1 MFPFRQLLSFGQKVL
16 TAIGTWLASGVVTF
30 LFVRQE
36 GYADI
41 YNADGT
47 FNRREKLTLRFF
59 NGITTAGINNL
70 FNVYFGAT
78 SKAAAWY
85 MGLISNGSYSAL
97 AAADTMSS
105 HAGWVEEHTN
115 YSQSNR
121 PQWSPASASGGS
133 ISNSASVD
141 FSITGSV
148 TIKGVFITNNNTKN
162 GTTGD
167 LWATAL
173 FTSGDQSLVN
183 GQTLKV
189 TYILN
194 GSSS

>member
-1 MFPFRQLLSFGQKVL
+1 MFAWFNFFQKVSI
-16 TAIGTWLASGVVTF
+16 AIGTWLASQFVSLLMVTH
-30 LFVRQE
+30 E
-36 GYADI
+36 GWGDI

-47 FNRREKLTLRFF
+47 FNRREKLVLRFW

-85 MGLISNGSYSAL
+85 MGLIASSGYSAL

-105 HAGWVEEHTN
+105 HAGWTEETSS
-115 YSQSNR
+115 YSQATR
-121 PQWSPASASGGS
+121 PQWTPASASGGS
-133 ISNSASVD
+133 VSNSTSVD
-141 FSITGSV
+141 FTITGSV
-148 TIKGVFITNNNTKN
+148 TVKGVFIVNESTKT
-162 GTTGD
+162 GTTGT

-173 FTSGDQSLVN
+173 FTSGDQALAI

-189 TYILN
+189 TYICS

>member
-1 MFPFRQLLSFGQKVL
+1 MFAWLNFVQKVVV
-16 TAIGTWLASGVVTF
+16 AIGAWLASQIISL
-30 LFVRQE
+30 LFIVQE
-36 GYADI
+36 GWADI
-41 YNADGT
+41 YNADGS
-47 FNRREKLTLRFF
+47 FNRREKLTLRFW

-85 MGLISNGSYSAL
+85 MGLIASSGYSAL

-105 HAGWVEEHTN
+105 HAGWTEETSN
-115 YSQSNR
+115 YSQSTR
-121 PQWSPASASGGS
+121 PTWSPASASGGS
-133 ISNSASVD
+133 VSNSSSVD
-141 FSITGSV
+141 FTITGSV
-148 TIKGVFITNNNTKN
+148 TVKGIFITDNSTKS
-162 GTTGD
+162 GTTGT

-173 FTSGDQSLVN
+173 FTSGDQALVN

-189 TYILN
+189 TYICS

>member
-1 MFPFRQLLSFGQKVL
+1 MFAWLSFFQKVII
-16 TAIGTWLASGVVTF
+16 AIGAWLASQIISL
-30 LFVRQE
+30 LFIVQE

-41 YNADGT
+41 YNADGS
-47 FNRREKLTLRFF
+47 FNRREKLTLRFR

-85 MGLISNGSYSAL
+85 MGLIASSGYSAL

-105 HAGWVEEHTN
+105 HAGWTEETSN
-115 YSQSNR
+115 YSQSTR
-121 PQWSPASASGGS
+121 PAWTPASASGGS
-133 ISNSASVD
+133 VSNSSSVD
-141 FSITGSV
+141 FTITGSV
-148 TIKGVFITNNNTKN
+148 TVKGIFLADNSTKS
-162 GTTGD
+162 GTTGT

-173 FTSGDQSLVN
+173 FTSGDQALVN

-189 TYILN
+189 TYICN

>member
-1 MFPFRQLLSFGQKVL
+1 MVKH
-16 TAIGTWLASGVVTF
+16 
-30 LFVRQE
+30 E
-36 GYADI
+36 GWADI

-47 FNRREKLTLRFF
+47 FNRREKLTLRFW

-78 SKAAAWY
+78 SKASAWY
-85 MGLISNGSYSAL
+85 LGLIASSGYSAL

-105 HAGWVEEHTN
+105 HAGWTEETSN
-115 YSQSNR
+115 YSQTTR
-121 PQWSPASASGGS
+121 PTWTPASASGGS
-133 ISNSASVD
+133 VSNSSSVD
-141 FSITGSV
+141 FTITGSV
-148 TIKGVFITNNNTKN
+148 TVKGIFVVNESTKG
-162 GTTGD
+162 GTTGT

-173 FTSGDQSLVN
+173 FTSGDQALVN

-189 TYILN
+189 TYICS

>member
-1 MFPFRQLLSFGQKVL
+1 MFAWLNFFQKVII
-16 TAIGTWLASGVVTF
+16 AIGTWIASQFGSL
-30 LFVRQE
+30 LFVTHE
-36 GYADI
+36 GWGDI

-47 FNRREKLTLRFF
+47 FNRRERLVMRFW

-85 MGLISNGSYSAL
+85 MGLIASSGYSAL

-105 HAGWVEEHTN
+105 HAGWTEETSN
-115 YSQSNR
+115 YSQATR
-121 PQWSPASASGGS
+121 PQWTPASASGGS
-133 ISNSASVD
+133 VSNSTSVD
-141 FSITGSV
+141 FTITGSV
-148 TIKGVFITNNNTKN
+148 TAKGVFVVNENTKG
-162 GTTGD
+162 GTTGT

-173 FTSGDQSLVN
+173 FTSGDQALVN

-189 TYILN
+189 TYICS

>member
-1 MFPFRQLLSFGQKVL
+1 MFAWLNFFQKVIV
-16 TAIGTWLASGVVTF
+16 AIGTWLASQFVTL
-30 LFVRQE
+30 LFITHK
-36 GYADI
+36 GWADI
-41 YNADGT
+41 YNADGS
-47 FNRREKLTLRFF
+47 FNRREKLVLRFW

-85 MGLISNGSYSAL
+85 MGLIASSGYSAL

-105 HAGWVEEHTN
+105 HAGWTEETSN
-115 YSQSNR
+115 YSQATR
-121 PQWSPASASGGS
+121 PQWTPASASGGS
-133 ISNSASVD
+133 VSNSSSVD
-141 FSITGSV
+141 FTITGSV
-148 TIKGVFITNNNTKN
+148 TVKGIFIVNESTKS
-162 GTTGD
+162 GTTGT

-173 FTSGDQSLVN
+173 FTSGDQALVN

-189 TYILN
+189 TYICS

>member
-1 MFPFRQLLSFGQKVL
+1 MFQWLSFFQKVL
-16 TAIGTWLASGVVTF
+16 VAIGTWLASSIVSFF
-30 LFVRQE
+30 LVRQE
-36 GYADI
+36 GWADI
-41 YNADGT
+41 FNADGT

-85 MGLISNGSYSAL
+85 MGLIGSSGYSAL

-105 HAGWVEEHTN
+105 HGGWTEEHTN
-115 YSQSNR
+115 YSQATR
-121 PQWSPASASGGS
+121 PQWTPASASGGS
-133 ISNSASVD
+133 VSNSSSVD
-141 FSITGSV
+141 FTITGSV
-148 TIKGVFITNNNTKN
+148 TVKGIFLVDNSTKN
-162 GTTGD
+162 GSTGT

-173 FTSGDQSLVN
+173 FTSGDQALVN

-189 TYILN
+189 TYICN
-194 GSSS
+194 GASS

>member
-1 MFPFRQLLSFGQKVL
+1 MFAWLNFFQKVII
-16 TAIGTWLASGVVTF
+16 AIGAWLASQIISL
-30 LFVRQE
+30 LFIVQE

-41 YNADGT
+41 YNADGS
-47 FNRREKLTLRFF
+47 FNRREKLTLRFW

-85 MGLISNGSYSAL
+85 MGLIASSGYSAL

-105 HAGWVEEHTN
+105 HAGWTEETSN
-115 YSQSNR
+115 YSQATR
-121 PQWSPASASGGS
+121 PQWTPASASGGS
-133 ISNSASVD
+133 VSNSSSVD
-141 FSITGSV
+141 FTITGTV
-148 TIKGVFITNNNTKN
+148 TVKGIFLADNSTKS
-162 GTTGD
+162 GTTGT

-173 FTSGDQSLVN
+173 FTSGDQALVN

-189 TYILN
+189 TYICS

>member
-1 MFPFRQLLSFGQKVL
+1 MFAWLNFFQKVII
-16 TAIGTWLASGVVTF
+16 AIGAWLASQIISL
-30 LFVRQE
+30 LFIVQE

-41 YNADGT
+41 YNADGS
-47 FNRREKLTLRFF
+47 FNRREKLTLRFW

-85 MGLISNGSYSAL
+85 MGLIASSGYSAL

-105 HAGWVEEHTN
+105 HAGWTEETSN
-115 YSQSNR
+115 YSQATR
-121 PQWSPASASGGS
+121 PQWTPASASGGS
-133 ISNSASVD
+133 VSNSSSVD
-141 FSITGSV
+141 FTITGSV
-148 TIKGVFITNNNTKN
+148 TVKGIFLADNSTKS
-162 GTTGD
+162 GTTGT

-173 FTSGDQSLVN
+173 FTSGDQALVN

-189 TYILN
+189 TYICS

>member
-1 MFPFRQLLSFGQKVL
+1 MFAWLNFVQKVVI
-16 TAIGTWLASGVVTF
+16 AIGAWLASQIISLLTITH
-30 LFVRQE
+30 E
-36 GYADI
+36 GWADV

-47 FNRREKLTLRFF
+47 FNRREKLTLRFW

-70 FNVYFGAT
+70 LNVYFGAT

-85 MGLISNGSYSAL
+85 MGLIASSGYSAL

-105 HAGWVEEHTN
+105 HAGWTEETSN
-115 YSQSNR
+115 YSQSTR
-121 PQWSPASASGGS
+121 PQWTPASASGGS
-133 ISNSASVD
+133 VSNSSSVD
-141 FSITGSV
+141 FTITGSV
-148 TIKGVFITNNNTKN
+148 TVKGIFLVDNSTKS
-162 GTTGD
+162 GTTGT

-173 FTSGDQSLVN
+173 FTSGDQALVN

-189 TYILN
+189 TYICN

>member
-1 MFPFRQLLSFGQKVL
+1 MLPIRKWMSFGQKVL
-16 TAIGTWLASGVVTF
+16 AAVGTWLACQIISMF
-30 LFVRQE
+30 LVAQE
-36 GYADI
+36 GWADI

-47 FNRREKLTLRFF
+47 LNRREKLTLRFF

-85 MGLISNGSYSAL
+85 MGLISSTSYTAL
-97 AAADTMSS
+97 ASGDTISS
-105 HAGWVEEHTN
+105 HAGWTEEHTN
-115 YSQSNR
+115 YSQATR
-121 PQWSPASASGGS
+121 PQWTPASASGGS
-133 ISNSASVD
+133 VSNSSSVD
-141 FSITGSV
+141 FSITASITV
-148 TIKGVFITNNNTKN
+148 KGIFIVNENTKN
-162 GTTGD
+162 GATGT

-173 FTSGDQSLVN
+173 FTSGDQALVN

-189 TYILN
+189 TYILS

>member
-1 MFPFRQLLSFGQKVL
+1 MFQWLSFFQKVL
-16 TAIGTWLASGVVTF
+16 VAVGTWLASSIVSF
-30 LFVRQE
+30 FFVRQE
-36 GYADI
+36 GWADI

-85 MGLISNGSYSAL
+85 MGLIGSSGYSAL

-105 HAGWVEEHTN
+105 HGGWTEEHTN
-115 YSQSNR
+115 YSQATR
-121 PQWSPASASGGS
+121 PQWTPASASGAS
-133 ISNSASVD
+133 VSNSSSVD
-141 FSITGSV
+141 FTITGSV
-148 TIKGVFITNNNTKN
+148 TVKGIFLVDNSTKN
-162 GTTGD
+162 GSTGT

-173 FTSGDQSLVN
+173 FTSGDQALVN

-189 TYILN
+189 TYICN

>member
-1 MFPFRQLLSFGQKVL
+1 MFGWLNFVHKVIV
-16 TAIGTWLASGVVTF
+16 AIGTWIASGVVTF
-30 LFVRQE
+30 LCIRQE
-36 GYADI
+36 GWADV
-41 YNADGT
+41 YNADGS
-47 FNRREKLTLRFF
+47 FNRREKLTLRFW

-85 MGLISNGSYSAL
+85 MGLIASSGYSAL

-105 HAGWVEEHTN
+105 HAGWTEETSN
-115 YSQSNR
+115 YSQSTR
-121 PQWSPASASGGS
+121 PAWSPASASGGS
-133 ISNSASVD
+133 VSNSSSVD
-141 FSITGSV
+141 FTITGSV
-148 TIKGVFITNNNTKN
+148 TVKGIFIADNSTKS
-162 GTTGD
+162 GTTGT

-173 FTSGDQSLVN
+173 FTSGDQALVN

-189 TYILN
+189 TYICS

>member
-1 MFPFRQLLSFGQKVL
+1 MFAWLSFFQKVI
-16 TAIGTWLASGVVTF
+16 TAIGTWLASQLISVFFVV
-30 LFVRQE
+30 QE
-36 GYADI
+36 GWADI

-47 FNRREKLTLRFF
+47 FNRRENLTLRFW

-85 MGLISNGSYSAL
+85 MGLIASSGYSAL
-97 AAADTMSS
+97 AAGDTMSS
-105 HAGWVEEHTN
+105 HAGWTEETSN
-115 YSQSNR
+115 YSQATR
-121 PQWSPASASGGS
+121 PQWTPASASGAS
-133 ISNSASVD
+133 VSNSSSVD
-141 FSITGSV
+141 FTITGSV
-148 TIKGVFITNNNTKN
+148 TVKGIFLVDNSTKS
-162 GTTGD
+162 GTTGT

-173 FTSGDQSLVN
+173 FTSGDQALVN

-189 TYILN
+189 TYICS

>member
-1 MFPFRQLLSFGQKVL
+1 MFAWLNFFQKVII
-16 TAIGTWLASGVVTF
+16 AIGAWLASQIISL
-30 LFVRQE
+30 LFIVQE

-41 YNADGT
+41 YNADGS
-47 FNRREKLTLRFF
+47 FNRREKLTLRFW

-85 MGLISNGSYSAL
+85 MGLIASSGYSAL

-105 HAGWVEEHTN
+105 HAGWTEETSN
-115 YSQSNR
+115 YSQATR
-121 PQWSPASASGGS
+121 PQWTPASASGGS
-133 ISNSASVD
+133 VSNSSSVD
-141 FSITGSV
+141 FTITGTV
-148 TIKGVFITNNNTKN
+148 TVKGIFLADNSTKS
-162 GTTGD
+162 GTTGT

-173 FTSGDQSLVN
+173 FTSGDQVLVN

-189 TYILN
+189 TYICS